1 MTRHI
6 YKPML
11 AKAISS
17 AFSDT
22 NWLFEIKWD
31 GFRAIAY
38 VETPFSLK
46 SRNNKE
52 LKNTFPELTELTHL
66 TNSNIV
72 VDGEIIAMQNGKPN
86 FQALLKRGQ
95 TAPEK
100 QIRYSAA
107 MTSVIY
113 LVFDILEKTA
123 KCLPICRS

>member
-66 TNSNIV
+66 TNSNS
-72 VDGEIIAMQNGKPN
+72 GGWRNHCYAKRQTQLSSPAKTRPN
-86 FQALLKRGQ
+86 RSRE
-95 TAPEK
+95 TNP
-100 QIRYSAA
+100 
-107 MTSVIY
+107 
-113 LVFDILEKTA
+113 ILSGYDFGD
-123 KCLPICRS
+123 LHSF